1 MNMKKALSTLTILII
16 SGSMYAN
23 SGELERIDK
32 KTVKNMTET
41 EMQDRAEVLEDRL
54 TEIQAMD
61 IDALDRSDRKSLKK
75 ELRYI
80 NREMTALGNGGIY
93 LSTGAVIIIILL
105 LILIL

>member
-1 MNMKKALSTLTILII
+1 MKKVVSLMAILIT

-23 SGELERIDK
+23 SGELERLDK

-41 EMQDRAEVLEDRL
+41 EMQDRAYVLEGRL
-54 TEIQAMD
+54 TEIQEMNLAS
-61 IDALDRSDRKSLKK
+61 LERSDRKSLKK

-80 NREMTALGNGGIY
+80 DREMTALGSGGIY

>member
-1 MNMKKALSTLTILII
+1 MKKALIAIALLIL
-16 SGSMYAN
+16 SGTMYA
-23 SGELERIDK
+23 STGELERLEK

-41 EMQDRAEVLEDRL
+41 EMQDRAEVLENRL

-61 IDALDRSDRKSLKK
+61 FDVLDRSERKSVKK

-93 LSTGAVIIIILL
+93 LSTGAIIIIILL